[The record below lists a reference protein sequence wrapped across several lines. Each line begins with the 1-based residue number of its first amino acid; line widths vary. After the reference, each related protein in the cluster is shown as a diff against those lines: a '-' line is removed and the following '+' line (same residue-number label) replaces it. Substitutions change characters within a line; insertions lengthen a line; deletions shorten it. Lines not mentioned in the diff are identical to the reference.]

1 MLDIKQRKMDSFKT
15 LDHSELSEVVGGVVP
30 IIVGGAV
37 VLKVAAGMGGAFAA
51 GYTIGYALTKKK

>member
-1 MLDIKQRKMDSFKT
+1 MDSFKT
-15 LDHSELSEVVGGVVP
+15 LDHSELPEVVGGVVP

-51 GYTIGYALTKKK
+51 GYTIYYWIRAHKEKVR

>member
-15 LDHSELSEVVGGVVP
+15 LDHSELSEV
-30 IIVGGAV
+30 VGGAV

>member
-1 MLDIKQRKMDSFKT
+1 MLDIKQRKMDSFKN

-37 VLKVAAGMGGAFAA
+37 VLKVAAGMGGWIYYWIRAH
-51 GYTIGYALTKKK
+51 KEKVR